1 MASAAADG
9 LRARRPG
16 AQTIVPIGICPLD
29 GVDVVKH
36 RDLVGLG
43 DLPLPDF
50 GPVKA
55 IRLV

>member
-9 LRARRPG
+9 LTARRPG
-16 AQTIVPIGICPLD
+16 AQTIAPIGIYPLD
-29 GVDVVKH
+29 GVGVVKH

-43 DLPLPDF
+43 DLPGPDF

-55 IRLV
+55 IHLV